1 MKLVLGF
8 ESFPYSAR
16 YSADSPLPT
25 LLKGRRPKVTTRTHT
40 AYGAG
45 KTTGQVAKELEDQYK
60 IVEEFWKFEE
70 DNFVEL
76 LEEAFAEDLEDV
88 MQMKKLTQKTKGIS
102 VKETDKIEERFRQNL
117 SERRYDGVIAGV
129 PTLAAQRG
137 VSHMRSHPY
146 SRRNP
151 PRASFIDTGMY
162 QRSFRAWVE
171 DVEA

>member
-1 MKLVLGF
+1 MKLMLGF

-16 YSADSPLPT
+16 YTANSPLPS
-25 LLKGRRPKVTTRTHT
+25 LLKARKPRVMTPTHT

-45 KTTGQVAKELEDQYK
+45 KTTGQVSKELEERYK

-70 DNFVEL
+70 DSFVEI

-88 MQMKKLTQKTKGIS
+88 MQMKKLTKQTRGIS
-102 VKETDKIEERFRQNL
+102 VKETDQIEQRFRQNL
-117 SERRYDGVIAGV
+117 SARRYDGIISGV

-137 VSHMRSHPY
+137 VSHMRAQPY
-146 SRRNP
+146 SRKNP
-151 PRASFIDTGMY
+151 PRASFVDTGMY

-171 DVEA
+171 DVEE

>member
-1 MKLVLGF
+1 MKLMLGF
-8 ESFPYSAR
+8 ESFPYTAR
-16 YSADSPLPT
+16 YTANSPLPS
-25 LLKGRRPKVTTRTHT
+25 LLKSRQPKTPTRTHT

-45 KTTGQVAKELEDQYK
+45 KTTGQVAKDLEERYK

-76 LEEAFAEDLEDV
+76 LEETFAEDLEEV
-88 MQMKKLTQKTKGIS
+88 MQKKLTKRTRGIS
-102 VKETDKIEERFRQNL
+102 VKETDLIEQKFRQNL
-117 SERRYDGVIAGV
+117 SSRRYDGVISGV

-137 VSHMRSHPY
+137 VSHMRAQPY
-146 SRRNP
+146 SRKNP

-171 DVEA
+171 NVED